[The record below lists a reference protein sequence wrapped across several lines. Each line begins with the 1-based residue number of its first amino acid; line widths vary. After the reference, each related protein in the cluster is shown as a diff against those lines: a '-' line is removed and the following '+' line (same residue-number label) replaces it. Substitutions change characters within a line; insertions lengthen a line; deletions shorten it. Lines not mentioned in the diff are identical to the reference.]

1 MKRVLFAAALLL
13 IITTSQA
20 QNYIP
25 FPTSA
30 VWRITSWSLA
40 GAFDNSFAI
49 WGDTVIASTTL
60 SKLYSQSNVDT
71 VRIDA
76 ATYVGAIGSIQNGD
90 YVVYIGKSVKTVTD
104 IMNYVLYD
112 FTLVDGSTNTL
123 VDGWCS
129 STDWIVYSEGAVT
142 YNDSISR
149 KRIDL
154 TAQWLAGSDTWVEG
168 IGSMQHFLYP
178 LSYCGYDWGA
188 QLQCF
193 SVDNSI
199 VYGNNCALGLVSS
212 FKISSNPACKNDSII
227 FTPRSINAT
236 NFRWKIDGSDVSTD
250 SILVTAFDAA
260 GDYTINLVV
269 DDGKI
274 QSSTSVVLTVYDT
287 LPTANYDSKTSVNP
301 VEFTDLSV
309 DGLDYFWSFG
319 DGDTSIEQHPLHSF
333 TDTGDFNVC
342 LYATNPCGTDSICNI
357 VNKCVLSYF
366 TPDDGYICK
375 GYLTSFTNY
384 SIGKNLSYQWL
395 INDSLIDTSMNLSYT
410 FPEATDHIVTLVVN
424 GNSCTDTFNM
434 VVTIEPMKLFI
445 VDIQKTT
452 CSVACDGSA
461 RVSISCGIAPFT
473 YLWDNGD
480 TSATSSANCYGTNSV
495 RVIDAAGDTATKSF
509 YTSYSYYFYS
519 LVYTT
524 QSISCY
530 GDSNGVLKVVP
541 SNGVAPYQY
550 AWSTGDTSETIS
562 GLLPGNYI
570 STITDANGC
579 YHLRTTTLKEPDTIS
594 IIYGIVNPNYC
605 GMNIGSI
612 SVTTSG
618 GTQPYTYSWSSGD
631 TISTANNLSDGSYTV
646 IIIDA
651 NDCFFTK
658 AITVEIDSLDSV
670 YVWPGDANADKIVNI
685 QDVFSIGL
693 AYNDTGP
700 ARDSISI
707 TWDRKCAFAWINF
720 YASGANHAHGDCN
733 GDGKIN
739 SDDIG
744 AISANYGLTHTK
756 NSSSVQYNVSTPD
769 LYMTFSNDSLN
780 PQDTF
785 TATVHLGTDSAQST
799 SIYGIAFTL
808 TYDDLLI
815 ESGSVIPGFSPS
827 WIGNIADTSLI
838 SFSKI
843 QTSNLVMV
851 QVRTDRKNSIGFGE
865 ISQVSFEI
873 TANPGNSQAL
883 NFSFSDIHAIDSAG
897 NPINITDTIS
907 NSVYISET
915 TGILDYMSV
924 SDVIKIFPNPTTG
937 IVTVKS
943 LSKRDEVFN
952 ISVFDILGNLIL
964 YVQHN
969 PIQQDQSTID
979 LSNYRS
985 GIYSIRI
992 ATSIS
997 AFSKKVVLTR

>member
-1 MKRVLFAAALLL
+1 
-13 IITTSQA
+13 
-20 QNYIP
+20 
-25 FPTSA
+25 
-30 VWRITSWSLA
+30 
-40 GAFDNSFAI
+40 
-49 WGDTVIASTTL
+49 
-60 SKLYSQSNVDT
+60 
-71 VRIDA
+71 
-76 ATYVGAIGSIQNGD
+76 
-90 YVVYIGKSVKTVTD
+90 
-104 IMNYVLYD
+104 
-112 FTLVDGSTNTL
+112 
-123 VDGWCS
+123 
-129 STDWIVYSEGAVT
+129 
-142 YNDSISR
+142 
-149 KRIDL
+149 
-154 TAQWLAGSDTWVEG
+154 
-168 IGSMQHFLYP
+168 
-178 LSYCGYDWGA
+178 
-188 QLQCF
+188 
-193 SVDNSI
+193 
-199 VYGNNCALGLVSS
+199 
-212 FKISSNPACKNDSII
+212 
-227 FTPRSINAT
+227 
-236 NFRWKIDGSDVSTD
+236 
-250 SILVTAFDAA
+250 
-260 GDYTINLVV
+260 
-269 DDGKI
+269 
-274 QSSTSVVLTVYDT
+274 
-287 LPTANYDSKTSVNP
+287 
-301 VEFTDLSV
+301 
-309 DGLDYFWSFG
+309 
-319 DGDTSIEQHPLHSF
+319 
-333 TDTGDFNVC
+333 
-342 LYATNPCGTDSICNI
+342 
-357 VNKCVLSYF
+357 
-366 TPDDGYICK
+366 
-375 GYLTSFTNY
+375 
-384 SIGKNLSYQWL
+384 
-395 INDSLIDTSMNLSYT
+395 
-410 FPEATDHIVTLVVN
+410 
-424 GNSCTDTFNM
+424 
-434 VVTIEPMKLFI
+434 
-445 VDIQKTT
+445 
-452 CSVACDGSA
+452 
-461 RVSISCGIAPFT
+461 
-473 YLWDNGD
+473 
-480 TSATSSANCYGTNSV
+480 
-495 RVIDAAGDTATKSF
+495 
-509 YTSYSYYFYS
+509 
-519 LVYTT
+519 
-524 QSISCY
+524 
-530 GDSNGVLKVVP
+530 
-541 SNGVAPYQY
+541 
-550 AWSTGDTSETIS
+550 
-562 GLLPGNYI
+562 
-570 STITDANGC
+570 
-579 YHLRTTTLKEPDTIS
+579 
-594 IIYGIVNPNYC
+594 
-605 GMNIGSI
+605 
-612 SVTTSG
+612 
-618 GTQPYTYSWSSGD
+618 
-631 TISTANNLSDGSYTV
+631 
-646 IIIDA
+646 
-651 NDCFFTK
+651 
-658 AITVEIDSLDSV
+658 